1 MTEPEQ
7 APATTLVPPS
17 RAQRRFFGV
26 LLVLGTWVLLEL
38 VAFVFYRLTTG
49 ESFSFAAMAERRKAL
64 AGAPTAEIPEDADE
78 GPGNWT
84 FEGSGV
90 HPYLGYTRESDPK
103 DRQNFGFRRVLSPTG
118 SGEPI
123 RIVIVG
129 GSVAEDFYRYTIR
142 NAQWLPLLRTVP
154 GFEQASFEHILLGLR
169 GFKEPQQLQ
178 AVAYYLALGGNI
190 DVLINIDGF
199 NEVTLSKILQETGT
213 FAAYPFHWRA
223 FTNSQPSPAQ
233 LLLLGEIE
241 QQKEKRRGLASLATR
256 LRYSVAASTLW
267 HFTDRYLEKGLE
279 SRRAELAKQD
289 AEAESY
295 FRNGP
300 VEALEGQDVATFMT
314 AVWARSSRQIAA
326 LAKENHFRYYHF
338 LQPNQYVPG
347 SKKLSELELRERYD
361 AKSAI
366 AEHVRTGYP
375 LLLAAGRDLVF
386 EKGLFRDLTPTFR
399 DVDETVYSD
408 AICHLNGLGNT
419 LLAREIVATLKEHDP
434 RLR

>member
-1 MTEPEQ
+1 MTQE
-7 APATTLVPPS
+7 APAPEKAIAQPS
-17 RAQRRFFGV
+17 RAQRRFFGALMV
-26 LLVLGTWVLLEL
+26 LATYLLLEL
-38 VAFVFYRLTTG
+38 AAFVFYRLATG
-49 ESFSFAAMAERRKAL
+49 ETFSFAAMAERRKVL
-64 AGAPTAEIPEDADE
+64 AAASTPEIAEAVDE

-103 DRQNFGFRRVLSPTG
+103 DRLNFGFRRVLSPSG

-123 RIVIVG
+123 RIVVVG
-129 GSVAEDFYRYTIR
+129 GSVAEDFYRYTVR

-178 AVAYYLALGGNI
+178 AVAYYLALGGKI

-233 LLLLGEIE
+233 LLLIGEIE
-241 QQKEKRRGLASLATR
+241 QRKKTRHGLASMAAR
-256 LRYSVAASTLW
+256 LRFSVAASTVW
-267 HFTDRYLEKGLE
+267 HFADRYLERGLE
-279 SRRAELAKQD
+279 SRRAELAQQD
-289 AEAESY
+289 AQTESY
-295 FRNGP
+295 FRSGP
-300 VEALEGQDVATFMT
+300 VEALEGQDVAVFMT

-361 AKSAI
+361 AKSPI
-366 AEHVRTGYP
+366 AEHVRNGYP
-375 LLLAAGRDLVF
+375 LLLTAGRDLVF
-386 EKGLFRDLTPTFR
+386 EKGLFRDLTPIFR
-399 DVDETVYSD
+399 DESDTVYSD
-408 AICHLNGLGNT
+408 KICHLNNLGNT

-434 RLR
+434 GLR